1 MQLNTYV
8 MFAGTCD
15 AAFKLYEELL
25 GGKTTMRMIYA
36 DSPMVEQTAPEW
48 RDKVMHATM
57 SVGDTVLMGMDAAP
71 AHYQEPKGFYVSL
84 GVAEEA
90 DADHIFQAMA
100 VDGKVHMPIQKTF
113 WSPRFG
119 MLVDRFGIPW
129 MINCTKML

>member
-1 MQLNTYV
+1 MQINTYV
-8 MFAGTCD
+8 MFQGTCD

-36 DSPMVEQTAPEW
+36 ESPMVEQTAPEW

-57 SVGDTVLMGMDAAP
+57 SVGHTVLMGMDAAP

-84 GVAEEA
+84 GVEEEA
-90 DADHIFQAMA
+90 DADRIFQALA

-113 WSPRFG
+113 WSLRFG

-129 MINCTKML
+129 MINCTKMP